1 MRHFQQLPDSQAAM
15 LFHRIPAEFTR
26 NSPPDQ
32 LAVALGATL
41 YAPAIRPNLADDLA
55 RCHRDGLMSLV
66 CCLEDAIRDD
76 EVDAAEVNLAYQLR
90 RFADAGSS
98 RFVAEGGDEPD
109 GPLLFIRV
117 RHHDQIYR
125 MAERLGDAMRVV
137 SGFVLPK
144 FRPDE
149 SGRAGVQAVHDIAAA
164 TALPVYAMPVL
175 ETPEIA
181 HAESRLETLIQIR
194 QLLDRFRDRVLAT
207 RVGVTDLCGWY
218 GLRRPAEL
226 TAWDLGLISTTLT
239 DIINVMARRDRT
251 GDGYVISGPVWEY
264 FTGGERVLKPLLRES
279 PFTEHDPN
287 GRVLRRKLVRD
298 ALDGLIREI
307 LLDRANGLTGK
318 TIIHPSHASAVHAL
332 SVVSH
337 EEYSD
342 AVVIAAD
349 ANGAGGVLR
358 SAYANKM
365 NEVRPHY
372 AWAQLTLLR
381 ARMFGVAAE
390 GVSFVDFLDASVD
403 RELVA

>member
-1 MRHFQQLPDSQAAM
+1 MRHFQHLREGQAAM

-26 NSPPDQ
+26 DSPPEQ
-32 LAVALGATL
+32 LGVALGATL
-41 YAPAIRPNLADDLA
+41 YAPAIRPHLAEDLA

-76 EVDAAEVNLAYQLR
+76 EVDEAEVNLAYQLR
-90 RFADAGSS
+90 RFADPT
-98 RFVAEGGDEPD
+98 EHGDLPD

-117 RHHDQIYR
+117 RHPDQIYR
-125 MAERLGDAMRVV
+125 MAERLGDALRVV

-149 SGRAGVQAVHDIAAA
+149 SGHAGVRAVHDIAAA
-164 TALPVYAMPVL
+164 AALPIYAMPVL
-175 ETPEIA
+175 ESPEVA
-181 HAESRLETLIQIR
+181 HAETRLDTLLQIR
-194 QLLDRFRDRVLAT
+194 DLLDRFRDRVLAV

-226 TAWDLGLISTTLT
+226 TAWDLGLISHALT
-239 DIINVMARRDRT
+239 DIINVMARRDR
-251 GDGYVISGPVWEY
+251 GGYVISGPVWEY

-279 PFTEHDPN
+279 PFADHDPN
-287 GRVLRRKLVRD
+287 GRILRRKLVRD

-318 TIIHPSHASAVHAL
+318 TIIHPSHAAAVHAL

-342 AVVIAAD
+342 AVAIAAD
-349 ANGAGGVLR
+349 SSAGGGVLR

-372 AWAQLTLLR
+372 AWAQLTLVR
-381 ARMFGVAAE
+381 AQMFGVAAE
-390 GVSFVDFLDASVD
+390 GVTFVDFLDASVD